1 MEEKM
6 AKKAKKKKPKT
17 VEVVGTPT
25 AMLLPARNY
34 KFKVYDEDY
43 VIKVP
48 RKGSYVEFDGEIYT
62 PEDGDFDFLQ
72 YAEDEK
78 AHIVY
83 LPAISKVLF
92 ATKQYPDMGEL
103 QAFTPIALIIKEDG
117 VEIVGNLIEML
128 KGE

>member
-6 AKKAKKKKPKT
+6 AKKKKEKKPEA

-34 KFKVYDEDY
+34 KFKVYENDF

-48 RKGSYVEFDGEIYT
+48 RRGSYVEFGEDVYT
-62 PEDGDFDFLQ
+62 KEDGDFDFLQ
-72 YAEDEK
+72 YSEDDK
-78 AHIVY
+78 AYVLYI
-83 LPAISKVLF
+83 PAISKVLF

-103 QAFTPIALIIKEDG
+103 QAFTPVALIIKEDE
-117 VEIVGNLIEML
+117 VQIVGNLIEML
-128 KGE
+128 KGN